1 MWIKHKYTFFILKIC
16 GKWTTIRLISIS
28 IIIVYSFINDI
39 NTTHNIKKV
48 WRYQRG
54 NQKWPIKSH
63 QSKDRQYNGE
73 KVNDKQWSTTHYT
86 EN

>member
-1 MWIKHKYTFFILKIC
+1 VFYPHTLKYE
-16 GKWTTIRLISIS
+16 
-28 IIIVYSFINDI
+28 INVRTDIHIFVHVLNQDFDI